1 MLNELNEVIPDGVTP
16 WEPMYRNSARIFFFY
31 FLLFFIF
38 FFLGGGG
45 LRIRSALD

>member
-16 WEPMYRNSARIFFFY
+16 WEPMYRNSARIFFF
-31 FLLFFIF
+31 FLFFF
-38 FFLGGGG
+38 WGGGGGGGG